1 MAPKDY
7 VKRGQAKKQVQQPST
22 PFPWIR
28 LSITLIL
35 IIGFVAFLWHIKD
48 EKAEVVEQ
56 PKPVQIQEDDPLPE
70 APEEK
75 WEFMKILP
83 DPNTTVEV
91 EVPEQETS
99 NKKYIMQCGSFRKI
113 AQAEAMRATIAFQ
126 GLESKVN
133 TTEGKNGV
141 WHRVVLGP
149 YTSKRQGERDRHK
162 LQKAS
167 ITTCRIWE
175 TS

>member
-7 VKRGQAKKQVQQPST
+7 VSRGQSKKQPPPRQ

-35 IIGFVAFLWHIKD
+35 IIGFVAFLWYIQDKQAD
-48 EKAEVVEQ
+48 VVEKQ
-56 PKPVQIQEDDPLPE
+56 RATPTQKKDPLPE
-70 APEEK
+70 KPKEK

-91 EVPEQETS
+91 EVPDQPES
-99 NKKYIMQCGSFRKI
+99 NKTYIMQCGSFRKL

-126 GLESKVN
+126 GLESKVK
-133 TTEGKNGV
+133 TTDGKNGV

-149 YTSKRQGERDRHK
+149 YSSKRDGERDRHK
-162 LQKAS
+162 LRRAS
-167 ITTCRIWE
+167 ITTCQIWLDN
-175 TS
+175 

>member
-7 VKRGQAKKQVQQPST
+7 VSRGQTRKRQPPPSP

-35 IIGFVAFLWHIKD
+35 IIGFIAFLWYIKD
-48 EKAEVVEQ
+48 EKADIVEQ
-56 PKPVQIQEDDPLPE
+56 QQTQPVESTDPLPDK
-70 APEEK
+70 PEEK

-83 DPNTTVEV
+83 DPDTTVEV
-91 EVPEQETS
+91 DVPEQQGSDKT
-99 NKKYIMQCGSFRKI
+99 YIMQCGSFRKI
-113 AQAEAMRATIAFQ
+113 EQAETMRAKIAFQ
-126 GLESKVN
+126 GLESKVK
-133 TTEGKNGV
+133 TTNGKKGL

-149 YTSKRQGERDRHK
+149 YTSKRKGERDRHK

-167 ITTCRIWE
+167 ITTCRIWQN
-175 TS
+175 

>member
-7 VKRGQAKKQVQQPST
+7 VKRGQTKKQAPPPRA

-28 LSITLIL
+28 LGITLIL
-35 IIGFVAFLWHIKD
+35 IIGFIAFLWHIKD

-56 PKPVQIQEDDPLPE
+56 QKPQQAKEEAPLPE

-83 DPNTTVEV
+83 DPDTTVEV
-91 EVPEQETS
+91 DVPEQQGSDKT
-99 NKKYIMQCGSFRKI
+99 YIMQCGSFRKKE
-113 AQAEAMRATIAFQ
+113 QAEAMRAKIAFQ
-126 GLESKVN
+126 GLESKVKATN
-133 TTEGKNGV
+133 GKNGL

-167 ITTCRIWE
+167 ITTCRIWQN
-175 TS
+175 

>member
-7 VKRGQAKKQVQQPST
+7 VSRGQAPQTAPPRP

-35 IIGFVAFLWHIKD
+35 IIGFVAFLWYIKD
-48 EKAEVVEQ
+48 EKADVVEKQRTSTSQ
-56 PKPVQIQEDDPLPE
+56 PKDTLPE
-70 APEEK
+70 KPKEK

-83 DPNTTVEV
+83 DPKTTVEV
-91 EVPEQETS
+91 ELPEEQAA
-99 NKKYIMQCGSFRKI
+99 NKNYIMQCGSFRRLE
-113 AQAEAMRATIAFQ
+113 QAEAMRAKIAFQ
-126 GLESKVN
+126 GLESQVK
-133 TTEGKNGV
+133 TTDGKNGK

-149 YTSKRQGERDRHK
+149 YTSKRTAERHRHK
-162 LQKAS
+162 LQRAS

-175 TS
+175 RK